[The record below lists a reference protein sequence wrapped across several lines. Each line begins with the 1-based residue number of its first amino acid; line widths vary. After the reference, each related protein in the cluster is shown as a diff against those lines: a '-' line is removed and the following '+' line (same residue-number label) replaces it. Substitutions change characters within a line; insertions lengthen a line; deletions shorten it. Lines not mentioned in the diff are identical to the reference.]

1 MKDNVFTEEINKI
14 VLSSSYDKRMQ
25 QLIGQKHM
33 HMEQAKIQSA
43 KRKTLNV
50 TI

>member
-25 QLIGQKHM
+25 QLIGQKQM
-33 HMEQAKIQSA
+33 HMEQAKI
-43 KRKTLNV
+43 
-50 TI
+50 